1 MSLHL
6 ATIKSVL
13 FPIHKAGR
21 IFVAIFA
28 LLSLI
33 IGWIWT
39 PLLFIGIILTA
50 WCALFF
56 RDPSRVTPLGEG
68 LIIAPADGVVQ
79 SIIQIKPPP
88 ELMMDDEPKTRI
100 SIFMNVFDV
109 HVNRAPVTGRVKR
122 LTYRPGKFFDAS
134 LDKASEDNER
144 QGLIFE
150 TTDGCE
156 IGCVQIA
163 GLVARRILCEV
174 NEEQEMHAGERIGMI
189 RFGSRVDIFVPAHA
203 RPLVIEGQRAVA
215 GETIIADFEA
225 GEGLREGKIS

>member
-203 RPLVIEGQRAVA
+203 RILVIEGQRAVA